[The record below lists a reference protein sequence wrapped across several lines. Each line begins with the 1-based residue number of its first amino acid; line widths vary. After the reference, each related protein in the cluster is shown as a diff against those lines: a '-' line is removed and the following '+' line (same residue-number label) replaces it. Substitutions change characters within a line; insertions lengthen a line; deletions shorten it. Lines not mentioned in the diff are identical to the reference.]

1 MNVEFNPL
9 LVAIFL
15 LFALALL
22 VWAIARFRLQGPDL
36 SAYDR
41 PAGRCLSA
49 SGGPSDAH
57 RAVVASLGGA
67 ARLLDGVPRSRHV
80 AVLREYLDTL
90 FPDDAQGVTVTPTD
104 AGGVRAEWVLAP
116 GADPSRRLLY
126 IHGGAFIMGS
136 PRSHRRLTSRFSEIS
151 GAAVLAIDYRLMPE
165 HPRIAGIQDCRS
177 AYRWMLENGPQGAGP
192 AARVYVAG
200 DSAGGNL
207 MLSLL
212 AWVRDQGLRAP
223 DAAVALS
230 PLTDATL
237 GSPSLKANRP
247 TDPML
252 GPFFAALARI
262 PRMLL
267 LWGAWLQ
274 TRIRPSDPLVSPV
287 YGDLAG
293 LPPLLVQSSEAEMLH
308 DDARR
313 YANKAAAAG
322 SPVTLQT
329 WTHMVHV
336 WQIFHPDLPEGR
348 EAFEEIRRF
357 LAKH

>member
-1 MNVEFNPL
+1 MNLHPL
-9 LVAIFL
+9 PVALLL

-22 VWAIARFRLQGPDL
+22 AWAIARFHLRGPDL
-36 SAYDR
+36 SAFDR
-41 PAGRCLSA
+41 PAGRCLSPP
-49 SGGPSDAH
+49 GGPSDAH

-67 ARLLDGVPRSRHV
+67 ARLLDGVPRRRQV
-80 AVLREYLDTL
+80 AVLRDYLDNL
-90 FPDDAQGVTVTPTD
+90 FPDDAPGMTVTPMD

-116 GADPSRRLLY
+116 NADPSRRLLY

-136 PRSHRRLTSRFSEIS
+136 PRSHRRLTSRFSEVS

-165 HPRIAGIQDCRS
+165 HPRIAGIEDCRT
-177 AYRWMLENGPQGAGP
+177 AYRWMLQNGPQGAAP
-192 AARVYVAG
+192 ADSVYVAG

-207 MLSLL
+207 TLSLL

-230 PLTDATL
+230 PLTDATM
-237 GSPSLKANRP
+237 GSPSLKENRA

-252 GPFFAALARI
+252 GPFFGALAKI
-262 PRMLL
+262 PRALL

-287 YGDLAG
+287 YGNLAG
-293 LPPLLVQSSEAEMLH
+293 LPPLLVQASEAEMLR

-322 SPVTLQT
+322 SPVQLQT

-348 EAFEEIRRF
+348 EAFEEIRSF
-357 LAKH
+357 LSKH

>member
-1 MNVEFNPL
+1 MNVHPL
-9 LVAIFL
+9 LVALFL

-22 VWAIARFRLQGPDL
+22 AWAIARFRLQGPDL
-36 SAYDR
+36 SMFDR
-41 PAGRCLSA
+41 PAGRCLSPP
-49 SGGPSDAH
+49 GPASDAH

-80 AVLREYLDTL
+80 AVLRQYIDTL
-90 FPDDAQGVTVTPTD
+90 FPDDAQGVSVTPAD

-116 GADPSRRLLY
+116 GADPARRLLY

-177 AYRWMLENGPQGAGP
+177 AYGWMLDNGPQGAGP

-207 MLSLL
+207 TLSLL
-212 AWVRDQGLRAP
+212 AWIRDHGLRAP

-230 PLTDATL
+230 PLTDATM
-237 GSPSLKANRP
+237 GSPSLKQNRP

-252 GPFFAALARI
+252 GPFFGALAKI
-262 PRMLL
+262 PHSLL

-287 YGDLAG
+287 YGNLAG
-293 LPPLLVQSSEAEMLH
+293 LPPLLIQSSEAEMLH

-348 EAFEEIRRF
+348 EAFEEIRSF
-357 LAKH
+357 LATH